1 MPTSTVVASFSRLQ
15 KYVFVR
21 DSIYLTDYPEYKKV
35 MIYIFLY
42 IVVQK
47 IKFSIWMSK
56 KNESNEGLEKQIRK
70 KKLVVGTRQQKRRI
84 KFYAEEI
91 DGLFSSTFVL

>member
-1 MPTSTVVASFSRLQ
+1 
-15 KYVFVR
+15 
-21 DSIYLTDYPEYKKV
+21 
-35 MIYIFLY
+35 
-42 IVVQK
+42 
-47 IKFSIWMSK
+47 MSK

>member
-1 MPTSTVVASFSRLQ
+1 
-15 KYVFVR
+15 
-21 DSIYLTDYPEYKKV
+21 